1 MSYMISGTDFL
12 CEKGMFCVTV
22 REQIESREK
31 ILLAPYATHSA
42 DTAGRERAEEPCPLR
57 TDYQRDRDRII
68 HSKAFRRLKQKTQVF
83 LSPEGDHY
91 RTRLT
96 HTLEVTQIGRTV
108 ARALALNEDL
118 TEAIGLGHD
127 LGHTPFGHAGERA
140 LAKLCPAGFTHY
152 GQSVRVVQRLEREL
166 RGLNLTAEV
175 LDGIRNHTKGP
186 WAATPEGQVLRW
198 ADRIAYINHDIEDAI
213 EGNVLRQSD
222 LPAVCVQVLGESKSE
237 RISTLIADLVAH
249 SLPVLESGA
258 VAAKGQVIDFSP
270 AVREAFDKLHDFM
283 YASVYLDSA
292 AKAEEYKVE
301 GLVSQL
307 YAYYQ
312 RNPDKLPPM
321 YQTIAWE
328 EGLERAVTDYISGM
342 SDEYAVRVFDDLFIP
357 QKWHIL

>member
-1 MSYMISGTDFL
+1 MTI
-12 CEKGMFCVTV
+12 
-22 REQIESREK
+22 REQIEQREQV
-31 ILLAPYATHSA
+31 LLAPYATRSTS
-42 DTAGRERAEEPCPLR
+42 TAGRVRPEEPCPMR
-57 TDYQRDRDRII
+57 TDFQRDRDRII
-68 HSKAFRRLKQKTQVF
+68 HCKSFRRLKQKTQVF

-96 HTLEVTQIGRTV
+96 HTLEVTQIGRTI

-140 LAKLCPAGFTHY
+140 LARLCPDGFTHY

-175 LDGIRNHTKGP
+175 LDGIRNHTKGA
-186 WAATPEGQVLRW
+186 WASTPEGQVLRW

-213 EGNVLRQSD
+213 EGDVLRQSD
-222 LPAVCVQVLGESKSE
+222 LPASCIRVLGEGKSE
-237 RISTLIADLVAH
+237 RIATLIGDLVEH
-249 SLPVLESGA
+249 SAPILASGA
-258 VAAKGQVIDFSP
+258 RASEGQVVDFSP
-270 AVREAFDKLHDFM
+270 LIRAEFDRLHDFM

-292 AKAEEYKVE
+292 AKTEEYKVE
-301 GLVSQL
+301 GLVGEL
-307 YAYYQ
+307 YRYYQ

-342 SDEYAVRVFDDLFIP
+342 SDEYAVRIFDELFIP
-357 QKWHIL
+357 HKWHIL